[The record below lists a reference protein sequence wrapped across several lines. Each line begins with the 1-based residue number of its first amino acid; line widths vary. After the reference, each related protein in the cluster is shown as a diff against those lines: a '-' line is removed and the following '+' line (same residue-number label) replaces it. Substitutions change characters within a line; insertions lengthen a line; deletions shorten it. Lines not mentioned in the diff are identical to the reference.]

1 MPRCELNFLPD
12 VVMGEK
18 PTDEQLLLQLV
29 YGLARDISNPREENN
44 PIFTNPQGIP
54 NPCVRQ
60 LMRAIVTRC
69 NLPIP
74 IDRVDEWV
82 EWRRN
87 NFGWVFPPEMN
98 AEADRLASLT

>member
-12 VVMGEK
+12 VVMGEQ

-29 YGLARDISNPREENN
+29 YGLADGISNAKEEKN
-44 PIFTNPQGIP
+44 PSFSNHEGIP

-74 IDRVDEWV
+74 LERVDEWV
-82 EWRRN
+82 GWRRS
-87 NFGWVFPPEMN
+87 NFGWIFSAEDN

>member
-12 VVMGEK
+12 VVMGEQ

-29 YGLARDISNPREENN
+29 YGLADGISNAREEKN
-44 PIFTNPQGIP
+44 PSCCNHEGIP

-74 IDRVDEWV
+74 IIRVNEWV
-82 EWRRN
+82 EWRRS
-87 NFGWVFPPEMN
+87 NFGYIFSEEDR
-98 AEADRLASLT
+98 AEADRLVSLT